1 MQSGNR
7 LSLVLAYKHSNKSN
21 QIVMEE
27 FILIFRESRL
37 GSEVNSVKP
46 TQEEI
51 LAIEKVWADWIGSI
65 AAEGKYAG
73 GFRPGTKGRTV
84 KPENVITDGP
94 YAEVKEIIVGAI
106 TVKASSM
113 EEAVE
118 LAKGCP
124 SILNGGNVEVRDL
137 IPA

>member
-37 GSEVNSVKP
+37 GSQANKP